1 MVGTGTAWSLDDH
14 EALELLIM
22 FASDPFTLL
31 ALACLFYGF
40 VWVFFDSDN

>member
-1 MVGTGTAWSLDDH
+1 MAGTGTTWSLDDN

-22 FASDPFTLL
+22 YDTDPFTLL
-31 ALACLFYGF
+31 ILACLFYGF